1 MLILFLSVLNR
12 VPAVEESE
20 ALVDVVEDPGV
31 GVDVERLDHVVESSQ
46 ALISEAYNSLSM
58 DFQWRSNLSARMAL
72 TIEQSIFGIKDYDTK
87 KVLKRNSK

>member
-46 ALISEAYNSLSM
+46 ALIPE
-58 DFQWRSNLSARMAL
+58 
-72 TIEQSIFGIKDYDTK
+72 G
-87 KVLKRNSK
+87 